1 MRIGWLAVQEV
12 WQIYLY
18 RFVHL
23 SKYIYI
29 IVWAPERLNP
39 EVRKIKTKNSRRW
52 HMLNDLPSLLLTLE
66 HNDLPL
72 GLSLRPEPSLGLS
85 LGVEPSLDL
94 RRCTTK
100 EVSEFWLVLSLGLS
114 LVWIPR
120 LSQITKRQFPTH
132 NYVKARVGSIPMSYY
147 LSSFKLVDECKP
159 MSKQTMCFV
168 F

>member
-1 MRIGWLAVQEV
+1 MQIGWLAVQEV

-39 EVRKIKTKNSRRW
+39 EVCKIKTNNSQRW

-66 HNDLPL
+66 HNDLLSLSL
-72 GLSLRPEPSLGLS
+72 GLSLGLSLEPSLGLS
-85 LGVEPSLDL
+85 
-94 RRCTTK
+94 RCTTK
-100 EVSEFWLVLSLGLS
+100 EVSEFWLVLSLG
-114 LVWIPR
+114 WIPR